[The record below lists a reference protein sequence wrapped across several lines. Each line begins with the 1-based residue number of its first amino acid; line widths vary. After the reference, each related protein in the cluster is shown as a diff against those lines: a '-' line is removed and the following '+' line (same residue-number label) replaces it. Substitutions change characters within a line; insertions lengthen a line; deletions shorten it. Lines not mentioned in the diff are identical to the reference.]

1 METNCSFSVHR
12 PPQNQVLNQR
22 NTQEVESTLKEIQ
35 EFGSQNQSEIGGAAV
50 DNNMKIKSNIFSQE
64 TAWLC
69 IITNFSFFLPFLEKK
84 LSFVLYGVKDFEKDD
99 NVNSYLQEVVL
110 EDFFFIFTNPDVQLI
125 LGVYVTVKMDF
136 LLL

>member
-1 METNCSFSVHR
+1 MMNSSPVMETNCSFSVHR

-64 TAWLC
+64 TA
-69 IITNFSFFLPFLEKK
+69 
-84 LSFVLYGVKDFEKDD
+84 
-99 NVNSYLQEVVL
+99 
-110 EDFFFIFTNPDVQLI
+110 
-125 LGVYVTVKMDF
+125 
-136 LLL
+136 